1 MKALAIHLPKPPSR
15 AAPLLRGLL
24 TATQF
29 HIDGPFYV
37 TRPRYTPRTM
47 TDLRHPSDLGKR
59 LQAPQAL
66 ENLQSLMSTAI
77 RRRNHE
83 QLWCKIN
90 IDTKIPAEI
99 RNYETRLRQ
108 GINSVFT
115 DHLWPESCAV
125 VFPESLPLILPML
138 SRIWVP
144 KGVPVDLPSW
154 GIWRRYELADYDEH
168 CRLR

>member
-1 MKALAIHLPKPPSR
+1 MKALAIHIPKPPSR

-29 HIDGPFYV
+29 EEDGPYYV

-47 TDLRHPSDLGKR
+47 TDLRHPSELAKQ

-66 ENLQSLMSTAI
+66 EKLQALVSTVARKRDREQHWFRI
-77 RRRNHE
+77 KIDPRLPDQVRNHE
-83 QLWCKIN
+83 TQHKS
-90 IDTKIPAEI
+90 
-99 RNYETRLRQ
+99 
-108 GINSVFT
+108 GIYSLFT
-115 DHLWPESCAV
+115 GHMWPESCALIY
-125 VFPESLPLILPML
+125 PEALPLILPMV

-144 KGVPVDLPSW
+144 KGIPVARPDW
-154 GIWRRYELADYDEH
+154 GIWRRYELPDYDEH